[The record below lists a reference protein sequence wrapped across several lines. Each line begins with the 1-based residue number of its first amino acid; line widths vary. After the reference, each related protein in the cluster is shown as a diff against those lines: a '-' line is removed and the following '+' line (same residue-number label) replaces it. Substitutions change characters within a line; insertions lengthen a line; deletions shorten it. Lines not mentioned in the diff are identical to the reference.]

1 MSLILRR
8 FAAAWLLERVSS
20 GEQRRRW
27 CEEENYRCIYTGE
40 QAKLK
45 VFSQLIDWKWVK
57 VGTTTRKCWH
67 VAGQL
72 QLNSSWLLVFLPKKL
87 NEYFFFFAHMLSW
100 HQAGV
105 FFSCMFCANVTK
117 KERFCNQINWSLLI
131 FGKIKVWGLACISQC
146 RWPTSAR
153 QRAVTLRF
161 SATNVKL
168 DGNIATSIH
177 LHPLNKVRSPE
188 PIFPFTGW
196 EAH

>member
-45 VFSQLIDWKWVK
+45 VFSRLIDWKWVK

-87 NEYFFFFAHMLSW
+87 NEYFFLPTCFPDTKQESALFFMYVL
-100 HQAGV
+100 
-105 FFSCMFCANVTK
+105 CKCYK
-117 KERFCNQINWSLLI
+117 K
-131 FGKIKVWGLACISQC
+131 GKILQSNKLESSDFWENKSLRISLYQ
-146 RWPTSAR
+146 SV
-153 QRAVTLRF
+153 QVT
-161 SATNVKL
+161 
-168 DGNIATSIH
+168 H
-177 LHPLNKVRSPE
+177 
-188 PIFPFTGW
+188 
-196 EAH
+196 